1 MDFGCEGG
9 GGESFSGSVKEGK
22 FVTKIFLADNVE
34 WTEVLKICEKWC
46 LLNDVK
52 TSIKQREIKDL
63 VAHLT
68 NFYTRITIKTWSIY
82 NVNSGFIFHLIL
94 VGTLSIL
101 ILFLKSIG
109 GGWGGFCLME
119 KIC

>member
-68 NFYTRITIKTWSIY
+68 NFYTKITIKTWSIY

-94 VGTLSIL
+94 VGILSIL
-101 ILFLKSIG
+101 ILSLKNIG
-109 GGWGGFCLME
+109 GGGGGFCLME